1 MSTSPSFSSAPSASQ
16 PTNPSSASQPTT
28 LSDNLSP
35 AMLDTIP
42 VLTSILS
49 RVQPP
54 TSSNAP
60 GASPMPATSFG
71 TPSFTSQPSSSQ
83 LRPDATGALST
94 KEIPAATD
102 ALKHRLQRARVE
114 VAQLPGI
121 GMSIE
126 EQEVEIRALESRIRE
141 QRAALKSLSEVGGRA
156 GKGGD
161 TVMEGYEDGK

>member
-1 MSTSPSFSSAPSASQ
+1 MSTSPSFFSAPSA
-16 PTNPSSASQPTT
+16 PSSSQPTT

-71 TPSFTSQPSSSQ
+71 TPSSTSKPSSSQ
-83 LRPDATGALST
+83 LRPDATAALST

-141 QRAALKSLSEVGGRA
+141 QRAALNSLSEVGGKA
-156 GKGGD
+156 GKGD
-161 TVMEGYEDGK
+161 TIMEGYEDGK

>member
-1 MSTSPSFSSAPSASQ
+1 MSTSPSFSSAPNASQ
-16 PTNPSSASQPTT
+16 STNPPASSQPAT
-28 LSDNLSP
+28 LAENLSP

-54 TSSNAP
+54 TSSNAT

-71 TPSFTSQPSSSQ
+71 TSSFTSQPSSSQ
-83 LRPDATGALST
+83 LRPDVTGALST

-102 ALKHRLQRARVE
+102 ALKHRLQRARIE
-114 VAQLPGI
+114 VGQLPGI
-121 GMSIE
+121 GMSIS
-126 EQEVEIRALESRIRE
+126 EQELEIRALEDRIRE
-141 QRAALKSLSEVGGRA
+141 QRAALKSLGELGGKA
-156 GKGGD
+156 GAGGD